1 MERQQRPT
9 PQSLTPSR
17 MRELRRYL
25 RLTQGEMARYM
36 EVDVSTVRRWEYG
49 ARRPAG
55 GNRRRLLTLARKH
68 LSGGDNDQT
77 A

>member
-1 MERQQRPT
+1 
-9 PQSLTPSR
+9 
-17 MRELRRYL
+17 LRLYL

-36 EVDVSTVRRWEYG
+36 EVDISTVRRWEYG

-68 LSGGDNDQT
+68 LSGEER
-77 A
+77 

>member
-1 MERQQRPT
+1 METRQRLT

-17 MRELRRYL
+17 VRALRLYL

-55 GNRRRLLTLARKH
+55 GNRRRLLTLARKY
-68 LSGGDNDQT
+68 LSERGV